1 MILPISQEN
10 ALARLGVQPAPRG
23 LIRSRIRG
31 WGVGSA
37 CRRKPILWKI
47 VPGDLADSANSSDI
61 SRGAEVVLMGDWLER
76 RQFRPVDL
84 LWIIAAALLF
94 EHGHWRW
101 AIALGFL
108 AWILA

>member
-1 MILPISQEN
+1 
-10 ALARLGVQPAPRG
+10 
-23 LIRSRIRG
+23 
-31 WGVGSA
+31 
-37 CRRKPILWKI
+37 
-47 VPGDLADSANSSDI
+47 
-61 SRGAEVVLMGDWLER
+61 MGDWLER